1 MSILLDRKALLK
13 KQKLAVV
20 QVNLGPDE
28 NGEEQIVFV
37 REMTGRD
44 RDNFEQSILKA
55 RKNNK
60 GVIEGY
66 DQVLSDFRAKLA
78 VTTLCDAEGNL
89 LLLPEDASTLSESI
103 SISKLEII
111 VEAAQKLNKIT
122 DKDKEELVK
131 NSEAAPDGDSNSGSV
146 ENLA

>member
-1 MSILLDRKALLK
+1 MSILDRKALLK
-13 KQKLAVV
+13 KQKLAIVEV
-20 QVNLGPDE
+20 KLGVDE
-28 NGEEQIVFV
+28 TGEEQIVYV

-66 DQVLSDFRAKLA
+66 DQVLSDFRSKLA

-103 SISKLEII
+103 SISRLEVI

-146 ENLA
+146 ENLV

>member
-1 MSILLDRKALLK
+1 MSFLDRKALLT
-13 KQKLAVV
+13 KQKLSVV
-20 QVNLGPDE
+20 KVELGKDSE
-28 NGEEQIVFV
+28 TGEDVFVFV

-44 RDNFEQSILKA
+44 RDNFEQSILTA
-55 RKNNK
+55 RRNSK
-60 GVIEGY
+60 GVVEGY

-78 VTTLCDAEGNL
+78 VTTLCDEAGNL
-89 LLLPEDASTLSESI
+89 LLLPEDATTLSESI
-103 SISKLEII
+103 SISRLEVI

-131 NSEAAPDGDSNSGSV
+131 NSAAAPDGVSNSGSV